1 MSKDVF
7 YPAEPPKQPPRN
19 IFEHMPDRCSDEM
32 GLWLTHDPAI
42 YQDDVT
48 GDYYIYRTDAIAM
61 KSPDLIH
68 WKNLGKVVP
77 EPPAESQEWVGTKHI
92 WAPDM
97 VKVGDEYRLYCSNS
111 SFGSQKSCI
120 FTAVSDKPE
129 GPFEPKDCVLKTD
142 ESMPV
147 NGIDANII
155 RDVKTGEMYMVYGSF
170 WGGIHI
176 LKLNEQTGL
185 AAEDGIGTCICC
197 RPAWLSGAVEGPY
210 IIYNE
215 ETEYYYLFVSYGSL
229 KTDYQIRVGRSKKV
243 TGPYVDYNGREMT
256 DTEDPYNEVGY
267 MAYCGYQWSHGVG
280 YMAPGHNSV
289 LHDKDGN
296 WYLVNHIRQKE
307 YIGDWLEPSTMQIRK
322 MYWSES
328 GWPVVAPE
336 PYAGEIVQDIPLE
349 KVLGK
354 YERITLTKTL
364 PQGIQTGVPMKLD
377 RGCYGDYYECCSIQ
391 GTWKYEGYKL
401 TISYGPHTEE
411 AFVTAVWDAER
422 NCQTIG
428 ICGISE
434 DGVPFWA
441 KRISDLKQG

>member
-1 MSKDVF
+1 MSKEIF
-7 YPAEPPKQPPRN
+7 TPPKPPKQPPRN

-48 GDYYIYRTDAIAM
+48 GDYYIYGTDAIAM

-185 AAEDGIGTCICC
+185 AAED
-197 RPAWLSGAVEGPY
+197 AV
-210 IIYNE
+210 
-215 ETEYYYLFVSYGSL
+215 VRHGSAE
-229 KTDYQIRVGRSKKV
+229 R
-243 TGPYVDYNGREMT
+243 
-256 DTEDPYNEVGY
+256 
-267 MAYCGYQWSHGVG
+267 W
-280 YMAPGHNSV
+280 
-289 LHDKDGN
+289 
-296 WYLVNHIRQKE
+296 
-307 YIGDWLEPSTMQIRK
+307 
-322 MYWSES
+322 
-328 GWPVVAPE
+328 
-336 PYAGEIVQDIPLE
+336 
-349 KVLGK
+349 KVLILFTM
-354 YERITLTKTL
+354 RRRSIIICSFL
-364 PQGIQTGVPMKLD
+364 MD
-377 RGCYGDYYECCSIQ
+377 R
-391 GTWKYEGYKL
+391 
-401 TISYGPHTEE
+401 
-411 AFVTAVWDAER
+411 
-422 NCQTIG
+422 
-428 ICGISE
+428 
-434 DGVPFWA
+434 
-441 KRISDLKQG
+441 

>member
-1 MSKDVF
+1 
-7 YPAEPPKQPPRN
+7 
-19 IFEHMPDRCSDEM
+19 M
-32 GLWLTHDPAI
+32 GWYKAHLG
-42 YQDDVT
+42 T
-48 GDYYIYRTDAIAM
+48 GY
-61 KSPDLIH
+61 
-68 WKNLGKVVP
+68 G
-77 EPPAESQEWVGTKHI
+77 
-92 WAPDM
+92 
-97 VKVGDEYRLYCSNS
+97 NS